1 LKKPREEANYMTDE
15 PARQITEIKL
25 ARLGA
30 KNIAYVH
37 PIHID
42 NKMQF
47 MLMAR
52 DRRELGVAPNY
63 QIAIFAALENDLEPV
78 RVH

>member
-1 LKKPREEANYMTDE
+1 MTDE

-47 MLMAR
+47 LLMAR
-52 DRRELGVAPNY
+52 DRRELSVAPNY
-63 QIAIFAALENDLEPV
+63 
-78 RVH
+78 